1 MGLGGVCMTVRENGE
16 PILVYH
22 FSSIREAA
30 ELFDFISDLMPG
42 AQFVIEPI
50 RH

>member
-1 MGLGGVCMTVRENGE
+1 MGLGGVCMRVREGGE
-16 PILVYH
+16 DILVYH
-22 FSSIREAA
+22 FPSIRDAA
-30 ELFDFISDLMPG
+30 EMFSFISDLMPG